1 MGFGEAVRLFFK
13 NYTNFQGRSRRA
25 EYWWPVLM
33 YVMAYAALIV
43 VTGVGSALGDL
54 GGILIAIA
62 GIAYFLFALAIL
74 IPMLA
79 VGFRRLHDT
88 DKSAWWLLISFV
100 PIVGSIVLLIFFV
113 SEGTKGSNKYGPDP
127 KGGSAVEAF

>member
-1 MGFGEAVRLFFK
+1 MGFGESVRLFFK

-33 YVMAYAALIV
+33 YVMAYVALIV